1 MWEPTDWIAAIAVI
15 TGPLGAL
22 SVAFYT
28 ARQHVRHHAQA
39 QKEERRVAV
48 RLLRAEIEA
57 ADARV
62 QSMLDW
68 ERWPI
73 HLQPGWTSTWGK
85 YRAPVAAAIRQDD
98 EYSKVL
104 EAFIMME
111 KLEAGFDAGPRDF
124 VETDRDFLPAC
135 RTQFRAALNVLERL

>member
-1 MWEPTDWIAAIAVI
+1 MWEPSDWIAALAVI

-68 ERWPI
+68 ERWRYI
-73 HLQPGWTSTWGK
+73 SSL
-85 YRAPVAAAIRQDD
+85 
-98 EYSKVL
+98 
-104 EAFIMME
+104 
-111 KLEAGFDAGPRDF
+111 AGPVRGAN
-124 VETDRDFLPAC
+124 TGL
-135 RTQFRAALNVLERL
+135 L